1 MQMNGDFEQKKKK
14 KAWAPRVMTR
24 PQGAYCFRVIV
35 QELLWGRAC

>member
-1 MQMNGDFEQKKKK
+1 MQMNGELE

-35 QELLWGRAC
+35 QELLWGGAHANK